1 MSLHEHGLSFRHCA
15 SLNRSSEVFK
25 PAPFPIQ
32 PGSTYLDLRGES
44 QYCSQYP
51 NREIHRETWAARS
64 HDGHLSCPSSFMK
77 VSFTFLKCQSKRSVT
92 HGAQE
97 GDGTGWERLP
107 WLVQEKREKNLSIS
121 AHATSQPRGSRDPL
135 PGHRRYCHTSEQG
148 CHQALAEGRT
158 IWDTHTPPVIL
169 SGIRINQATSTPL
182 MRPEQRVT

>member
-15 SLNRSSEVFK
+15 SLNHSSEVFK

-51 NREIHRETWAARS
+51 NREIHRETWAAGS

-97 GDGTGWERLP
+97 GDGTGWECLP
-107 WLVQEKREKNLSIS
+107 WLVQEKKRGKKTFRFQHMRLLNPEE
-121 AHATSQPRGSRDPL
+121 AGTRCQATAGTVTLLSRDAIRHLLKAGPF
-135 PGHRRYCHTSEQG
+135 G
-148 CHQALAEGRT
+148 
-158 IWDTHTPPVIL
+158 THTHPP
-169 SGIRINQATSTPL
+169 SY
-182 MRPEQRVT
+182 